1 MILYKQNKNVQG
13 GVRTT
18 LTSTPASQVGVAFR
32 GTMAWL
38 LALSVIN
45 ACEILMCNLLFKIG
59 GADNATK
66 CKTVNGQVRPR
77 PHAHTAAG
85 LNARGRGR

>member
-1 MILYKQNKNVQG
+1 
-13 GVRTT
+13 
-18 LTSTPASQVGVAFR
+18 
-32 GTMAWL
+32 MAWL

-45 ACEILMCNLLFKIG
+45 ACEILMCNLLFWIG

-66 CKTVNGQVRPR
+66 CKSVNGQVRPR

-85 LNARGRGR
+85 LNARGRAISAFTPARGPLKPNRTQIPIIHRFYFSAPLSLG